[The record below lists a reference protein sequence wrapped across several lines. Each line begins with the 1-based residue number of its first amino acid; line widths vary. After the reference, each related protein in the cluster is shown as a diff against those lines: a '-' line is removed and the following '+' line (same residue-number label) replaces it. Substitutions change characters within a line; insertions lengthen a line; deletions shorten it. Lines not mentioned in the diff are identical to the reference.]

1 MPRFS
6 TTSAE
11 QMFVDSTKPPK
22 ENRRDT
28 LRHKILVPASVLQ
41 KDEEAKM
48 VKVVNLGMGGC
59 KFVGHDKL
67 SIHKIIMIQFYLQTD
82 DEEWRACT
90 PINAKILHVVPKNE
104 RFITNLAFKGSVY
117 AEHGIEHI
125 IDNYPLTHK
134 NHKR

>member
-6 TTSAE
+6 ATSTE

-41 KDEEAKM
+41 KDQEAKM
-48 VKVVNLGMGGC
+48 VKVVNLGLGGC

-67 SIHKIIMIQFYLQTD
+67 SIHKVIMISFICKLLMKNGELVHQLTPRFYS
-82 DEEWRACT
+82 C
-90 PINAKILHVVPKNE
+90 AKE
-104 RFITNLAFKGSVY
+104 
-117 AEHGIEHI
+117 
-125 IDNYPLTHK
+125 
-134 NHKR
+134 

>member
-6 TTSAE
+6 ATNTE

-22 ENRRDT
+22 ENRRDA

-48 VKVVNLGMGGC
+48 VKVVNLGLGGC

-82 DEEWRACT
+82 DEEWKACI
-90 PINAKILHVVPKNE
+90 PINAKVLHTVSKKD
-104 RFITNLAFKGSVY
+104 RFVTNLSFKSSIY

-125 IDNYPLTHK
+125 INNYPLTNK